1 MNAKTNGRKKSYKVT
16 FYDMLQCKYIQ
27 KANYQNIDGLIKK
40 KETYQQLIVLG
51 NGHSGVLLFNWKFP
65 RVM

>member
-1 MNAKTNGRKKSYKVT
+1 MTCCSVNISKRLT
-16 FYDMLQCKYIQ
+16 I
-27 KANYQNIDGLIKK
+27 NIDGLIKK
-40 KETYQQLIVLG
+40 KKTYQQLIVLG